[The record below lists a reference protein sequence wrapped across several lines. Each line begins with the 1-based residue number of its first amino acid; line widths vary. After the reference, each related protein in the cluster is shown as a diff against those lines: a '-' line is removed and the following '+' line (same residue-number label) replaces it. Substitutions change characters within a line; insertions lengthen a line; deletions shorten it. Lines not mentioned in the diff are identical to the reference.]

1 MTKSDTLPLCFLLTF
16 RLVNCCNYLNMRLP
30 SVDRNDEKMREP
42 SGKRADEAETAV
54 ELKQRRMRELL
65 KKIEEL
71 SWRTYLE
78 HKSRVAR

>member
-1 MTKSDTLPLCFLLTF
+1 MTKSDTLPVRSLLSF
-16 RLVNCCNYLNMRLP
+16 RLADCCGYLNVRPP

-42 SGKRADEAETAV
+42 RGERADEAETAV
-54 ELKQRRMRELL
+54 ELKQRRIRELL
-65 KKIEEL
+65 KKIEQL

>member
-1 MTKSDTLPLCFLLTF
+1 
-16 RLVNCCNYLNMRLP
+16 
-30 SVDRNDEKMREP
+30 
-42 SGKRADEAETAV
+42 
-54 ELKQRRMRELL
+54 LKQRRMRELL